1 MEKIK
6 QEQMI
11 IRST

>member
-1 MEKIK
+1 MEKMK
-6 QEQMI
+6 KEQMI